1 MADLRIIETGN
12 GGDLELI
19 GRDLSMV
26 EGFEN
31 MPYLGM
37 FGGNV
42 EASTAGPKLA
52 NEQAFDWWGNNLL
65 MFNNQSI
72 QFNSDL
78 ERALNQIPLTSAGRV
93 QLEQIVYSDLK
104 FMLPFAELEISTS
117 IIATDNY
124 KIEIKIIQPDN
135 LEDKQF
141 VYIWDATNSTIQ
153 LTRDRIIQDPQA
165 FSEGFS
171 YGFN

>member
-1 MADLRIIETGN
+1 MVETGN

-31 MPYLGM
+31 MPYLGL

-42 EASTAGPKLA
+42 EASTNGPKKP
-52 NEQAFDWWGNNLL
+52 NEQAFDWWGNSLL
-65 MFNNQSI
+65 MANNQSI
-72 QFNSDL
+72 QFNSLL
-78 ERALNQIPLTSAGRV
+78 EKALNEIALTSDGRIK
-93 QLEQIVYSDLK
+93 LEQIILRDLQ
-104 FMLPFAELEISTS
+104 FMKVFSEIEISTS

-124 KIEIKIIQPDN
+124 KIAIKIIQPDN

-153 LTRDRIIQDPQA
+153 IARDRVIQDPQA
-165 FSEGFS
+165 FSDGFS

>member
-1 MADLRIIETGN
+1 MSDLRLVETGN

-26 EGFEN
+26 DGFEN
-31 MPYLGM
+31 MPYLGL

-42 EASTAGPKLA
+42 EASTNGPKKP
-52 NEQAFDWWGNNLL
+52 NEQAFDWWGNSLL
-65 MFNNQSI
+65 MQNNESI
-72 QFNSDL
+72 QFNSQL
-78 ERALNQIPLTSAGRV
+78 ERALNEIELTSAGRV
-93 QLEQIVYSDLK
+93 RLEQIIMRDIG
-104 FMLPFAELEISTS
+104 FMKSFSELQINTS

-153 LTRDRIIQDPQA
+153 IARERIIQDPQA
-165 FSEGFS
+165 FDEGFY

>member
-1 MADLRIIETGN
+1 MADLRLIETGN

-26 EGFEN
+26 GGFEN
-31 MPYLGM
+31 MPYLGI
-37 FGGNV
+37 FGGNL
-42 EASTAGPKLA
+42 EAITDGPKKE

-65 MFNNQSI
+65 MPNNQSI
-72 QFNSDL
+72 QFNSLL
-78 ERALNQIPLTSAGRV
+78 ENTLQNVGLTSAARV
-93 QLEQIVYSDLK
+93 VIEQIILRDLQ
-104 FMLPFAELEISTS
+104 FMLSFSEITVSTS
-117 IIATDNY
+117 IIATDNL
-124 KIEIKIIQPDN
+124 KIAIAIKQPDN

-153 LTRDRIIQDPQA
+153 ITRERIQQDPQA
-165 FSEGFS
+165 FSDGFS